1 MTVMMSER
9 CWCTSYT
16 VRTTL
21 WHLAGSLIGAT
32 HLPVPG
38 PAPPRTS
45 ATLCGPR
52 SIYMHPSIPF
62 HCWEEVGGCW
72 ERRELL
78 LVERMLLLLP
88 SQKYCRCRVVGDG
101 WTDFNYSPGRLHLHC
116 IALQGCCVSSS
127 SSLLSLFTLIN
138 ALDDFVW
145 TNIGHFF

>member
-1 MTVMMSER
+1 MMSER

-16 VRTTL
+16 VRATL

-62 HCWEEVGGCW
+62 HCSGKRQEDVENEESCCWSNGCCCCCRRRNIADAEWLGAGG
-72 ERRELL
+72 RTLIT
-78 LVERMLLLLP
+78 P
-88 SQKYCRCRVVGDG
+88 PAA
-101 WTDFNYSPGRLHLHC
+101 FIC
-116 IALQGCCVSSS
+116 IALHCKAVASRSFS

-138 ALDDFVW
+138 ARRFCL
-145 TNIGHFF
+145 N